1 MIKII
6 VGTLFVIA
14 LTTVAATAAL
24 AHEDEEEGDY
34 KFVVG
39 FLHEPAY
46 EGERNAVSVR
56 VTKVVAAAV
65 VEEPGSQAHH
75 EPMGSEKDVGLKV
88 GAVAEDEGGVNLYLL
103 TRGWTWS
110 PENVNNSHVPGEGH
124 AHIYVDGE
132 KVGRTY
138 GPYHYLSGL
147 EHGERHIRVTL
158 NSNDHSALTYEGQPV
173 EASTMVTV
181 SRHDHDHSH
190 EKSEPV
196 EADSPMSLEATAH
209 PDTGGAYNLQVVLV
223 GFTFSGENVNRGHAP
238 GEGYANVYVDGK
250 KTTRMY
256 GPWVALP
263 ALEPG
268 SRAIRVTL
276 STNDHR
282 DYSWNGKPVEAS
294 VEVNV
299 EADAA
304 MSHTT
309 MESGGGHSAEKSG
322 PVAGL
327 ENTLQVEV
335 THVPSETS
343 KTMNLRAAYGEPG
356 HYIADLIPTSPGH
369 YRFRFFGAV
378 EGNPVDKTFDSMAG
392 GGGFDDVQAA
402 SVIHFP
408 ETVAS
413 AREVEGAVRGAQATA
428 ERAQTEAMSA
438 KSDASGASTLG
449 IIGIVV
455 GAVGVALGGGAM
467 LISLR
472 RRN

>member
-6 VGTLFVIA
+6 IGTLFVIA
-14 LTTVAATAAL
+14 LTTVAATVAL

-65 VEEPGSQAHH
+65 AEEHGSQAHH
-75 EPMGSEKDVGLKV
+75 EPIESEKDVSLKV

-103 TRGWTWS
+103 THGWTWS

-147 EHGERHIRVTL
+147 EPGERHIRVTL
-158 NSNDHSALTYEGQPV
+158 NSNDHSGLTYEGRPV

-190 EKSEPV
+190 EKSDPV

-209 PDTGGAYNLQVVLV
+209 PDTGGAYNLQVVPV
-223 GFTFSGENVNRGHAP
+223 GFTFSGENVNRSHAP
-238 GEGYANVYVDGK
+238 GEGYGNVYVDGK
-250 KTTRMY
+250 KVTRMY

-263 ALEPG
+263 AMEPG
-268 SRAIRVTL
+268 MRAIRVAL

-282 DYSWNGKPVEAS
+282 DYSWNGKPVEVS
-294 VEVNV
+294 INVNV
-299 EADAA
+299 EADVA
-304 MSHTT
+304 MSHMA
-309 MESGGGHSAEKSG
+309 MEGKAGHQEEKTG
-322 PVAGL
+322 PVEGL

-335 THVPSETS
+335 THVPSEAS
-343 KTMNLRAAYGEPG
+343 RTMNLRPAYGEPG
-356 HYIADLIPTSPGH
+356 HYVADLIPTSPGH

-378 EGNPVDKTFDSMAG
+378 KGNPVDKTFDSMAG

-402 SVIHFP
+402 SAIHFP
-408 ETVAS
+408 EIVAS

-428 ERAQTEAMSA
+428 QQAQTEAMSA
-438 KSDASGASTLG
+438 KSDASGASTMG

-455 GAVGVALGGGAM
+455 GVVGVALGGGAM
-467 LISLR
+467 FISLR